1 MRNTK
6 MIPMED
12 DGSLPH
18 DEEVKRAAEMREWI
32 ESKISELELEV
43 ARLRNML
50 LIVDSTLRRRSFV
63 SAKELRGA
71 EKNKIL
77 PKSTQQISKEE
88 VGTREP
94 EARTKNA
101 RETEMKELRRTPDGE
116 ILANAIVESKRVII
130 TPASNLKLSDSVPP
144 FQSFFVTRIL
154 KGYQTKDL
162 ESSKTGKISAS
173 DVLQYDV
180 KLKEGFISEVMI
192 SNYRDKVRLNEI
204 LNTAT
209 WAFSRMLEKK

>member
-1 MRNTK
+1 

>member
-1 MRNTK
+1 

-43 ARLRNML
+43 TRLRNML

-77 PKSTQQISKEE
+77 PKSTQQMSKEE
-88 VGTREP
+88 MGTP
-94 EARTKNA
+94 ESRTKNA

-116 ILANAIVESKRVII
+116 ILANAMVEPKRIII
-130 TPASNLKLSDSVPP
+130 TPASTLKLSDSVPP

-162 ESSKTGKISAS
+162 ESSKSGKISAA

-192 SNYRDKVRLNEI
+192 TNYRDKVRLNEI